1 MASTIKAAVD
11 IRGVSQDLR
20 ALGDD
25 LDDPIQDALE
35 QHAGIIADMAR
46 GFLHSGAPS
55 WATSS
60 AFRDFGP
67 SMRPYYDSHV
77 ARVSASIGS
86 THPGAPV
93 WEWGGHIDPAAGGG
107 IHTLARELKAR
118 SYQRQKIRMAGGR
131 QGFEI
136 PRDQPVYRAGQADLP
151 ALERDLESAVDRLCR
166 EHGF

>member
-1 MASTIKAAVD
+1 MASTLKAAVD
-11 IRGVSQDLR
+11 IREVSADLR
-20 ALGDD
+20 ALGGS
-25 LDDPIQDALE
+25 LDDPIRDTLG
-35 QHAGIIADMAR
+35 QHASVIADMAR
-46 GFLHSGAPS
+46 GFLHSGKPT

-67 SMRPYYDSHV
+67 SMRPYYDSSV

-93 WEWGGHIDPAAGGG
+93 WEWGGEIHPAAGGG
-107 IHTLARELKAR
+107 VHAA
-118 SYQRQKIRMAGGR
+118 IRAFHHGDPRRKMLSAGH
-131 QGFEI
+131 QVIVI
-136 PRDQPVYRAGQADLP
+136 PRDRPVGRAGDQDLP

>member
-1 MASTIKAAVD
+1 MAATLKAAVD
-11 IRGVSQDLR
+11 IREVSADLR
-20 ALGDD
+20 ALGDN
-25 LDDPIQDALE
+25 LDDPIASTLE
-35 QHAGIIADMAR
+35 QHARDIADMAR
-46 GFLHSGAPS
+46 GFLHSGKPT
-55 WATSS
+55 WLTSS

-93 WEWGGHIDPAAGGG
+93 WEWGGEIHPAAGGAV
-107 IHTLARELKAR
+107 HAA
-118 SYQRQKIRMAGGR
+118 IRAFRHGDPRRKMLSAGH
-131 QGFEI
+131 QVIVI
-136 PRDQPVYRAGQADLP
+136 PRDRPVGRAGEQDLP